1 LFSEHPLTIEE
12 VLLQDGDIPTEGR
25 VELKVNGTWG
35 TICGTGFDSADAQVI
50 CNMFGLQ

>member
-1 LFSEHPLTIEE
+1 LFVEHPLQIEDI
-12 VLLQDGDIPTEGR
+12 VLHDGYRPTEGR

-35 TICGTGFDSADAQVI
+35 TICDTNFDSADAHVI

>member
-1 LFSEHPLTIEE
+1 LFIEHPLPIDDI
-12 VLLQDGDIPTEGR
+12 LLQGKYIPTEGR
-25 VELKVNGTWG
+25 VELKVNGTRG